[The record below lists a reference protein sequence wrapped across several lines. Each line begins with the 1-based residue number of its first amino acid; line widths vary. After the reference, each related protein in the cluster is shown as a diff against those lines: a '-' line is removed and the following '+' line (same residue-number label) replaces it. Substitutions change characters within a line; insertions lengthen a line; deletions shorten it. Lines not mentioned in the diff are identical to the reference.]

1 MSEEMV
7 QYNIEDIAKI
17 ESWKIDR
24 MIEEI
29 KENNAELERLK
40 EIRDRRIEEINER
53 YRLQEEKILKK
64 NHYILSTLKQYA
76 FMRKDILKETKTQ
89 FKLPMLS
96 GDIIIKKSIPKVAK
110 PSKDKIKEIEKVYP
124 DFIERVE
131 EKKVNWKEL
140 KKKLIVN
147 ENRVIDSETGED
159 VTDIFKIEE
168 NEEEVIIK

>member
-1 MSEEMV
+1 MSKEMV
-7 QYNIEDIAKI
+7 HHNIEDIAKM

-40 EIRDRRIEEINER
+40 EIRDKRIEEINER
-53 YRLQEEKILKK
+53 YRQQEDKILKK
-64 NHYILSTLKQYA
+64 NHFILTTLKQYA
-76 FMRKDILKETKTQ
+76 FIRKDILKETKTQ

-96 GDIIIKKSIPKVAK
+96 GDVIIKKSIPKVAK
-110 PSKDKIKEIEKVYP
+110 PSKDRIKEIERVYP
-124 DFIERVE
+124 DFIEKVE
-131 EKKVNWKEL
+131 DKKINWKEL
-140 KKKLIVN
+140 KKKLIIN

-159 VTDIFKIEE
+159 VTDVFKIEE

>member
-1 MSEEMV
+1 MNEEMT
-7 QYNIEDIAKI
+7 QHNIEDIAKM

-40 EIRDRRIEEINER
+40 EIRDKRIEEINER
-53 YRLQEEKILKK
+53 YRQQEDKILKK
-64 NHYILSTLKQYA
+64 NHFILTTLKQYA
-76 FMRKDILKETKTQ
+76 FIRKDILKETKTQ

-96 GDIIIKKSIPKVAK
+96 GDVIIKKSIPKVAK
-110 PSKDKIKEIEKVYP
+110 PSKDRIKEIERVYP
-124 DFIERVE
+124 DFIEKVE
-131 EKKVNWKEL
+131 DKKINWKEL
-140 KKKLIVN
+140 KKKLIIN

-159 VTDIFKIEE
+159 VTDVFKIEE

>member
-1 MSEEMV
+1 MV
-7 QYNIEDIAKI
+7 HHNIKDIAKM

-40 EIRDRRIEEINER
+40 EIRDKRIEEINER
-53 YRLQEEKILKK
+53 YRQQEDKILKK
-64 NHYILSTLKQYA
+64 NHFILTTLKQYA
-76 FMRKDILKETKTQ
+76 FIRKDILKETKTQ

-96 GDIIIKKSIPKVAK
+96 GDVIIKKSIPKVAK
-110 PSKDKIKEIEKVYP
+110 PSKDRIKEIERVYP
-124 DFIERVE
+124 DFIEKVE
-131 EKKVNWKEL
+131 DKKINWKEL
-140 KKKLIVN
+140 KKKLIIN

-159 VTDIFKIEE
+159 VTDVFKIEE

>member
-1 MSEEMV
+1 MTDKIVDFGFEDVSE
-7 QYNIEDIAKI
+7 IE
-17 ESWKIDR
+17 EWKIDR

-29 KENNAELERLK
+29 KENNTELERLK
-40 EIRDRRIEEINER
+40 EIRDKRIEEINER

-96 GDIIIKKSIPKVAK
+96 GNVIIKKPIPKVAK
-110 PSKDKIKEIEKVYP
+110 PSSDQIEK
-124 DFIERVE
+124 IERLFPEYVEKVE

-140 KKKLIVN
+140 KKQLIIDG
-147 ENRVIDSETGED
+147 NRIIDANTGED
-159 VTDIFKIEE
+159 VTDIFEIEE
-168 NEEEVIIK
+168 GKEEVIVK